1 VTGVESAVAE
11 SGASPVVTAVTVP
24 ALGSAVVQPA
34 AGLPVGGSASS
45 FSFAG
50 GGVTGTAVIAGPQG
64 WSTAPCATQVASQ
77 WDFAGGSTTAGILD
91 LSLYNPTAAPAV
103 VDVTFLTSV
112 GTVLDPQ
119 AYQGI
124 SVPPGGL
131 VIEGLAAYVQNQPVV
146 ATLVQA
152 TSGALVATEL
162 DQMVVSAG
170 TGLALLAGT
179 PGPSSSWRFA
189 QTTAVRRGTVTLDVA
204 NPGTAPV
211 TAHISVGLPGAT
223 VVPYTLA
230 VPGRTVLPLVVSSVA
245 GWPLGSP
252 YSLTVDASA
261 PIVVARRV
269 TAPVGGASPQA
280 GIGPGATGLGSK
292 WLVVGP
298 GTPGHPSISGGAIHS
313 LAVADTGSVP
323 VDVTVTPLSGGRPV
337 GMARVAGGS
346 VVVFGPAQVGG
357 LAPLIVTATGPVT
370 VETDDDPTGAPG
382 IAYSSGFP
390 LGT

>member
-1 VTGVESAVAE
+1 
-11 SGASPVVTAVTVP
+11 
-24 ALGSAVVQPA
+24 
-34 AGLPVGGSASS
+34 
-45 FSFAG
+45 
-50 GGVTGTAVIAGPQG
+50 
-64 WSTAPCATQVASQ
+64 
-77 WDFAGGSTTAGILD
+77 
-91 LSLYNPTAAPAV
+91 
-103 VDVTFLTSV
+103 
-112 GTVLDPQ
+112 
-119 AYQGI
+119 
-124 SVPPGGL
+124 
-131 VIEGLAAYVQNQPVV
+131 
-146 ATLVQA
+146 
-152 TSGALVATEL
+152 
-162 DQMVVSAG
+162 M
-170 TGLALLAGT
+170 
-179 PGPSSSWRFA
+179 
-189 QTTAVRRGTVTLDVA
+189 A
-204 NPGTAPV
+204 NPGAAPV

-280 GIGPGATGLGSK
+280 GIGPGTTGVGSK

-337 GMARVAGGS
+337 AMARVAGGS

-357 LAPLIVTATGPVT
+357 LSPLIVTATGPVT